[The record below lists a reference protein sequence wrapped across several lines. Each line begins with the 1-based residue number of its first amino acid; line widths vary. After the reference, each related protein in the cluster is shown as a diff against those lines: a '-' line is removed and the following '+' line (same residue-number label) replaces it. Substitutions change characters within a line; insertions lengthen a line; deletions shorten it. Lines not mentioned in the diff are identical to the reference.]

1 MAKEVFFMLE
11 ILKIDDKN
19 SESII
24 EKLTAVREFSYESG
38 YVLRSKDLGDKGVI
52 LEIGNKNEEGRAI
65 ILPPEKAKEFGQWL
79 LRIIG
84 GRKWELPKELA
95 GILERLIGENA
106 TEQKLKRNE
115 KAKIK
120 AAIRILK
127 SKSRN

>member
-1 MAKEVFFMLE
+1 MLE
-11 ILKIDDKN
+11 ILKIDEK
-19 SESII
+19 SGESII

-52 LEIGNKNEEGRAI
+52 LEIGNENEEGRAI
-65 ILPPEKAKEFGQWL
+65 ILPPEKAKEFGKWM

-95 GILERLIGENA
+95 GILERLIGENV

>member
-1 MAKEVFFMLE
+1 MLE
-11 ILKIDDKN
+11 ILKIDDK
-19 SESII
+19 SGESII
-24 EKLTAVREFSYESG
+24 EKLTAMREFSYESG
-38 YVLRSKDLGDKGVI
+38 YVLRSKDLGNKGVI
-52 LEIGNKNEEGRAI
+52 LDIGNKDEEGRAI

-79 LRIIG
+79 LHIIG
-84 GRKWELPKELA
+84 ERKRELPKELA

-106 TEQKLKRNE
+106 AKQKLKRNE